1 MDFKVKG
8 TKLPSVPYG
17 TKYRCTNW
25 TLGCLDLGTSYD
37 NWVSYGVTI
46 FEGVEYVLA
55 EMPDYTKDHILY
67 MISTS
72 DIERLATEQGMIK
85 EELTELPEYWVV
97 QCDHYSSDFEKVI
110 NYLNN
115 QYGTNWSG
123 MNHGDYYGFDGN
135 GAHNGTDAWTNLSNF
150 KNDPTVLTIEEFM
163 KLSNQNTVV
172 DFKVKGTKLPV
183 ITEGTSFRCV
193 TWSQMDSCNWSVEAN
208 NLISFGT
215 TTFNNETYI
224 LAEKANYTDDIHY
237 MFLESTLQELA
248 KKENLTNQKS
258 ETMVTIKREQLQEI
272 HDIACSTWK
281 EKITDMAKRQPF
293 GDISLTQSGVDEMF
307 KAATNDQLPVLEKIF
322 GKRVTLDMEAILRGI
337 EVRKNHSLSRVSF
350 YLPYDYTWEVVED
363 DNGVSCLVPTEKE

>member
-8 TKLPSVPYG
+8 TKLPSVPAG
-17 TKYRCTNW
+17 TQYRCTNW

-163 KLSNQNTVV
+163 KLSNQKP
-172 DFKVKGTKLPV
+172 DAM
-183 ITEGTSFRCV
+183 I
-193 TWSQMDSCNWSVEAN
+193 
-208 NLISFGT
+208 
-215 TTFNNETYI
+215 
-224 LAEKANYTDDIHY
+224 
-237 MFLESTLQELA
+237 
-248 KKENLTNQKS
+248 
-258 ETMVTIKREQLQEI
+258 TIKREQLLEI
-272 HDIACSTWK
+272 HNVACSAWK
-281 EKITDMAKRQPF
+281 EKITDIAKRQPF

-307 KAATNDQLPVLEKIF
+307 KAATNDQLLVLEKIF